1 MKPVGLP
8 WYTSA
13 INFRK
18 FYVTIFAKFFISIY
32 SFLLDNLANITSN

>member
-18 FYVTIFAKFFISIY
+18 FYVTIFTKQFFNFAQMLSEHCL
-32 SFLLDNLANITSN
+32 SFKST